1 MEMSKWEEITGLK
14 RGGRKNRDIL
24 AFAVWIFVALLS
36 IYYIS
41 LIFYCYG
48 KFSFNKVLSI
58 FFSPDVLFA
67 VKVSLISSFIAT
79 LFAMA
84 FALPSAYCLSR
95 FKGKITRFIDSIID
109 IPVFLSPIAIGA
121 ILLVFFSGS
130 FGKWLEKYGISIV
143 FSFWGIVVAQFTIVT
158 ALAVRLLK
166 STFDDI
172 DERYEKMART
182 LGCNSF
188 QAFNKVTIPLAKN
201 GIIASMILV
210 WARSIGEFGATIT
223 LAGATAMKTETLP
236 IAIYLS
242 FASADV
248 DRALAISGVLI
259 LVSLVTLSGI
269 RFFSL
274 RRFTG

>member
-1 MEMSKWEEITGLK
+1 MKKGGKKNKDVLK
-14 RGGRKNRDIL
+14 
-24 AFAVWIFVALLS
+24 FAVGASLGILS

-41 LIFYCYG
+41 LILYCYS
-48 KFSFNKVLSI
+48 KFSFDKVLKI
-58 FFSPDVLFA
+58 FFAPDVLFA
-67 VKVSLISSFIAT
+67 VKISLFSSFIAT
-79 LFAMA
+79 LLAMA
-84 FALPSAYCLSR
+84 VALPSAYCLSR
-95 FKGKITRFIDSIID
+95 FKNKIIHIIDSIID

-121 ILLVFFSGS
+121 ILLVFFSSS
-130 FGKWLEKYGISIV
+130 FGEWLERHGISIV

-172 DERYEKMART
+172 DERYEKIART

-248 DRALAISGVLI
+248 DKALAISGVLI
-259 LVSLVTLSGI
+259 FVSLITLAGI
-269 RFFSL
+269 RIFSIRKL
-274 RRFTG
+274 T